1 MTFDGVKM
9 SKMPAGIC
17 ADCLKAHTMDE
28 LTATPNVAKLLEPQ
42 LRDTTLL
49 TLAEAKDKLDP
60 DFCLED
66 YVDESGLREI
76 YEMDDE

>member
-1 MTFDGVKM
+1 
-9 SKMPAGIC
+9 MPAGIW
-17 ADCLKAHTMDE
+17 ADRLTAHEVDE
-28 LTATPNVAKLLEPQ
+28 LPATPTVPKLLAPQ